1 MEDSSVIDPSDIDE
15 NSIDE
20 TIKCPT
26 GIASPANTSTEVKK
40 VCLKNFFFQ
49 LLCFCNIFGLKKLSR
64 NAIIALILL
73 LLTC

>member
-20 TIKCPT
+20 TIKSPT

-40 VCLKNFFFQ
+40 VCLKKLFFPVIMFLQ
-49 LLCFCNIFGLKKLSR
+49 YFRIEKIK
-64 NAIIALILL
+64 
-73 LLTC
+73 